1 MGGKNKQRTKG
12 NVRPS
17 SSARAAE
24 LLARDVGSVPGF
36 LGFGGATSD
45 IVFGAAT
52 SDLRIGALTSELG
65 FVPAV
70 QGAEDVENVVDPDF
84 RLVLRKL
91 SKRDTTTKLK
101 AMQEFGAMCK
111 EKDVD
116 VVKAIL
122 PYWPRLYN
130 KISTDLDRRV
140 REAAQVA
147 MQQLASRVRRALAPH
162 LKAVMGTWLVAQC
175 DGHAP
180 AASAARAAF
189 SAAFPPAKQPEAL
202 AFCKDEILSHLQDNL
217 FKLTPDTLSDP
228 QVSTDEKEA
237 RHIRVVTSSLLALKR
252 LLSLLPPGER
262 ATLSDRLA
270 ALLAQPK
277 LWKYSKHSAPQVRA
291 ALYEALSALCRA
303 EPELARGEA
312 RRLCPTVLLALD
324 ETDPVACAPLWEAA
338 LLAASTI
345 EDCWTHVSVR
355 KGVLPRLWA
364 VLREGGRGLA
374 AVVHPH
380 LLPLLGLMPPAV
392 TGPRALFYPVLF
404 CSLRQGLG
412 SDTVQSS
419 PSERAA
425 IVRAFT
431 DCFRLAVHESVSD
444 GESGE
449 EEGEEGEVAEVEGE
463 AGGGGGGAA
472 LRKAL
477 LCEQL
482 LPLVEL
488 AIADPKL
495 QQSPVFAQLSELLAH
510 WGRRSEDPDLPP
522 NQRQAYCELLAAFW
536 ESVGSTC
543 LAQVGA
549 PQPERALLGVAALLS
564 ALRQP
569 GAGMAQP
576 SAVTARRAKKP
587 GRIRFAPEPGVE
599 RAEAA
604 GNGSSGGGGGA
615 EETAGRIETGA
626 TDAPGSD
633 DSTGASEDTAARDPG
648 PDPSGPLPALCRR
661 AARLGLSRAR
671 ELGSL
676 PHLDFLSAVLALC
689 PTDDTF
695 RSLLGEDDG
704 VAEARASR
712 PSDVRPEARPSDA
725 DERERA
731 VEVLGPLP
739 ALRFLRDA
747 LLPWLGECRA
757 PERAALVE
765 VLFSV
770 LRACRDQRQRADIL
784 DDVCK
789 MNLGPSVL
797 LLLIQKA
804 CADTGRLRLAQAWLM
819 GPVLTETL
827 VVTCRRLCR
836 PGQGKQAAS
845 GGAAAAAVASL
856 SAEQADSWA
865 LLSLALSSHA
875 DGKPLLPAECVRRV
889 VSAMRAALP
898 RCGVDGAPTRAEP
911 CVSLVCD
918 VACSFFGARHGGA
931 ALAAAEDLISAIFRL
946 ACQSREKDA
955 FTDELREK
963 LSSTWKAGLTALL
976 TQQGGYMKEG
986 GFLHSTA
993 LWVKERI
1000 MGKQIS
1006 PASLDVLGA
1015 AVCSLV
1021 DVALTSGL
1029 PTAHPVPAVLRC
1041 LLPSA
1046 AEWDLLR
1053 APLLLGQ
1060 TQSLTEATLIGRLPL
1075 PEHAVPEEPGPCSPT
1090 PGDDYGGED
1099 GDAADDAAAP
1109 AHLSAVSLLSRLVGH
1124 LQRADER
1131 SGRADGDEGTAA
1143 EIGDSEEREADS
1155 RLLDPACC
1163 LELACECM
1171 LADTWCRLSRSGPA
1185 GPSLP
1190 PCVGAL
1196 CWGLVG
1202 AASTPS
1208 TPAAD
1213 PPLALSQ
1220 LLGELFNRSVQ
1231 HGGLWALALS
1241 HALPEA
1247 SRRGLDT
1254 DVKALY
1260 GSVEWF
1266 SEPTEAKLHT
1276 AWALAPFLPRSDA
1289 HALVDVATAL
1299 LMSCSPDAR
1308 TRAQGA
1314 RGCLSLLSVCLLSQP
1329 ELPTDGLHRALDTL
1343 SAWRDEES
1351 DDVFLFA
1358 RDVSGEDGAA
1368 VACNVEMMRFLRGL
1382 LFAHSPLS
1390 HRHWDFLLCSMLS
1403 WLQSTG
1409 ESLGDARRA
1418 SLHVLA
1424 FAAESCRLLASVADL
1439 LQTPPPGAAAA
1450 VSAPPP
1456 ESVDPEEAS
1465 AAVPPHLF
1473 TEWAEFFAD
1482 GAYSLLLPAFVSL
1495 CAGAVGAA
1503 GTGPGRPCLALL
1515 QATAQALGPIPVE
1528 QLHGHRLP
1536 PRLVAGQRSHL
1547 PDALQTALNT
1557 LAPLLGAP
1565 ARPVQLAAFHMLDK
1579 LMPELPAFDTGKAK
1593 PEDEGETE
1601 SCLSPP
1607 AALMSVLASLEE
1619 ELLELLS
1626 PVPVGEPV
1634 RVEPL
1639 TPAYHT
1645 TLGYLLAWK
1654 LLLSFFQAASSEL
1667 RVQYSG
1673 FIREQGSLSR
1683 LLEGLFRLMP
1693 ESPALPS
1700 AAPSLSGAGSCGG
1713 ATDKVTRSMFTE
1725 PPPLALTDDGAA
1737 ALPVEVPHVACCV
1750 YAEALRC
1757 LPAMVRLWWNNQDKR
1772 VSGVVERFTSRHASP
1787 VLSAQEIAAVQA
1799 TGQRIHDMTVRA
1811 RPAAREVVATYNVE
1825 EVYMELVVTL
1835 PPNHPLGPVAVECGK
1850 RVGVASQQ
1858 WWNWMLQLST
1868 FLTHQNGSIM
1878 DGLALW
1884 KANVDKRFEGV
1895 EECTICYSVIHGS
1908 NYSLPRK
1915 ACRTCR
1921 KKFHAACLYKW
1932 FTSSNKS
1939 TCPLCRET
1947 FF

>member
-449 EEGEEGEVAEVEGE
+449 EEGEEGEVAE
-463 AGGGGGGAA
+463 
-472 LRKAL
+472 
-477 LCEQL
+477 L

-604 GNGSSGGGGGA
+604 GNGSS
-615 EETAGRIETGA
+615 
-626 TDAPGSD
+626 GSD

-1060 TQSLTEATLIGRLPL
+1060 TVWRSPPPL
-1075 PEHAVPEEPGPCSPT
+1075 
-1090 PGDDYGGED
+1090 
-1099 GDAADDAAAP
+1099 
-1109 AHLSAVSLLSRLVGH
+1109 LLSMGTRFTGHSFHRGWGGGPPGRNKATFSGAFCCAMQNASRYCRSDKMGRILGDLVI
-1124 LQRADER
+1124 RFY
-1131 SGRADGDEGTAA
+1131 
-1143 EIGDSEEREADS
+1143 
-1155 RLLDPACC
+1155 LLISNVSSIS
-1163 LELACECM
+1163 LSLS
-1171 LADTWCRLSRSGPA
+1171 LSRVRPH
-1185 GPSLP
+1185 
-1190 PCVGAL
+1190 
-1196 CWGLVG
+1196 
-1202 AASTPS
+1202 
-1208 TPAAD
+1208 
-1213 PPLALSQ
+1213 
-1220 LLGELFNRSVQ
+1220 RSVQ

-1308 TRAQGA
+1308 TRA